1 MKNWLDFGLAWSVV
15 RSSEVFVC
23 LRVGREIHEK
33 LLDLPDGLV
42 FFSTADVEVDESEG
56 CEIAGKAAWKGV
68 SDLIEGFLVGRFD
81 GQLANA
87 GTHVFCLVVGSQGH
101 FIEPRLNGT
110 GRVLFLRVEVA
121 AQLQGFAFR
130 AVIFGKIAQAR

>member
-1 MKNWLDFGLAWSVV
+1 MECGEEFRGF
-15 RSSEVFVC
+15 RC
-23 LRVGREIHEK
+23 LRVGWEIHEK

-56 CEIAGKAAWKGV
+56 REIARKAAWKGV
-68 SDLIEGFLVGRFD
+68 PDSLEGFLVGRLA

-87 GTHVFCLVVGSQGH
+87 GPYVFRLVFGSQGH
-101 FIEPRLNGT
+101 FIEPRLNGM

-121 AQLQGFAFR
+121 AQPQGLAFR
-130 AVIFGKIAQAR
+130 AVIF

>member
-1 MKNWLDFGLAWSVV
+1 MKCGEEFRG
-15 RSSEVFVC
+15 FCC
-23 LRVGREIHEK
+23 LRVHREIQEK
-33 LLDLPDGLV
+33 LLDSPDGLV

-56 CEIAGKAAWKGV
+56 REIARKAAREGV
-68 SDLIEGFLVGRFD
+68 ADLLEGFLVRRLA

-87 GTHVFCLVVGSQGH
+87 GPHVFCLVFGSQGH

-130 AVIFGKIAQAR
+130 AVIF